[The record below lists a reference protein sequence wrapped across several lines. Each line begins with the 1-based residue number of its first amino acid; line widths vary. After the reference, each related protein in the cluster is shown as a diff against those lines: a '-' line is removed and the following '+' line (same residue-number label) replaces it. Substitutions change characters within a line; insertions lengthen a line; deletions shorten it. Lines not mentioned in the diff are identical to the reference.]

1 MFARLHSS
9 PVHYPWGVVNAFSD
23 FLGTHRTNQ
32 PEAELWFGA
41 HPAST
46 TVVTEESGQIPL
58 GEWLSHYGE
67 GFPVLVKLLAIA
79 RPLSIQVHP
88 NSDVAREGF
97 EQQVTAGSSDV
108 VFADPFAKPE
118 LLIAL
123 SDRVRVM
130 WGLLPPEVF
139 VSRID
144 SLVDLGFD
152 AGCASEWKD
161 LYSPSPRVF
170 VERILRDP
178 QWAGDATSQLVDW
191 AGQHS
196 KTAGEDDW
204 HPASTVRVLHA
215 EHPGDRGILLALAM
229 HWVTLHR
236 GDGIYVHPGDLHCY
250 LEGFGLEVMSPS
262 DNVARAGLTTK
273 KIDIDLFLDWA
284 TLEPALDPPVI
295 TGTTEYSGFPAPF
308 RARNVSTSS
317 VIGLSSTSLFFCESG
332 DFSLDIDGMTTPLWK
347 GDVVL
352 CAIPTAGA
360 HVTGSGSLWIVDYE
374 AN

>member
-1 MFARLHSS
+1 M
-9 PVHYPWGVVNAFSD
+9 
-23 FLGTHRTNQ
+23 
-32 PEAELWFGA
+32 
-41 HPAST
+41 
-46 TVVTEESGQIPL
+46 TEKSGQIPL
-58 GEWLSHYGE
+58 GEWLSQHGE
-67 GFPVLVKLLAIA
+67 NFPVLVKLLAIA
-79 RPLSIQVHP
+79 HPLSIQVHP

-97 EQQVTAGSSDV
+97 EQQEMAGLNDAA
-108 VFADPFAKPE
+108 FADPFAKPE

-178 QWAGDATSQLVDW
+178 QWAGDGTSQLVDW

-204 HPASTVRVLHA
+204 HPASTVRALHA

-250 LEGFGLEVMSPS
+250 LEGFGLEVMNPS

-273 KIDIDLFLDWA
+273 TVDIDMFLDWA
-284 TLEPALDPPVI
+284 TLEPTLDPHII
-295 TGTTEYSGFPAPF
+295 TGTTEYSGFPAAF
-308 RARNVSTSS
+308 RARRVESS
-317 VIGLSSTSLFFCESG
+317 SAIALSSASLLFCESG
-332 DFSLDIDGMTTPLWK
+332 DFSSVADGATTSLAK

-352 CAIPTAGA
+352 STRPSTNLT
-360 HVTGSGSLWIVDYE
+360 VSGSGSLWIVDYD